1 MLIDWQQKSPLFL
14 QALLLRYSTISSLK
28 SSLLLPWTLSG
39 FSRSLAIIWK
49 SITASQYNYGC
60 NHKLKF
66 QCDDAL
72 NTLHFLKLAPESV
85 VGLITSVPGEHKTHF
100 LLTKTPRMTLKFKNG
115 WMRTMCEGLHEIC
128 FIIPL
133 WLLYW
138 ENEEH
143 GMWESILKPEP
154 NRGEKV
160 LGTSV

>member
-115 WMRTMCEGLHEIC
+115 WNEDNVWRSPWDLLHHPPVAFVLREWRTWHVGE
-128 FIIPL
+128 
-133 WLLYW
+133 Y
-138 ENEEH
+138 
-143 GMWESILKPEP
+143 PE
-154 NRGEKV
+154 
-160 LGTSV
+160 TWA